1 MAKIFRDEDY
11 RPRPN
16 RRGSRPRTK
25 NRPDHKDAVSGLV
38 TAVDRGRYRV
48 ILADDGGNFPST
60 PPTRKKGKRSRGA
73 TSVTAVR
80 ASHLRKQAVVP
91 GDIVR
96 LVGDTSGAEGTLA
109 RLVEITERQTLL
121 RRSADD
127 TDPTERVLVANVDV
141 MGIVTATMD
150 PDPSFGLID
159 RALVAAFDAGITPLL
174 IVTKTDL
181 HPATELKERFSA
193 SGVDIVESSVA
204 PAAESFDTATTE
216 STANDSAHDAND
228 SARDADDS
236 DRNETEP
243 HAEVADRL
251 RGRISVLVGHSGVGK
266 STLTN
271 VLVPAADRAT
281 GHVNDVTGRGRHT
294 SSSAVCLPLER
305 GGWLIDTPGVR
316 SFGLAHVDRETLISA
331 FPELVD
337 ATAEC
342 PRGCTHLA
350 DSPGCRLDE
359 WVADGKA
366 GPGGVSRLESLRRLL
381 PSTG

>member
-48 ILADDGGNFPST
+48 ILADDDGNFPSA
-60 PPTRKKGKRSRGA
+60 PPARRKGKRSRGA

-80 ASHLRKQAVVP
+80 ASHLRKQAIVP

-150 PDPSFGLID
+150 PEPSFGLID

-181 HPATELKERFSA
+181 HPAAELKERFSA
-193 SGVDIVESSVA
+193 CGVDIVESSV
-204 PAAESFDTATTE
+204 EHDS
-216 STANDSAHDAND
+216 SGNDAV
-228 SARDADDS
+228 
-236 DRNETEP
+236 P
-243 HAEVADRL
+243 HAEVAERL

-281 GHVNDVTGRGRHT
+281 GQVNDVTGRGRHT

-316 SFGLAHVDRETLISA
+316 SFGLAHVDRETLLSA
-331 FPELVD
+331 FPELVA
-337 ATAEC
+337 ATADC

-359 WVADGKA
+359 WVADGRA

>member
-48 ILADDGGNFPST
+48 ILADDDGNFPSA
-60 PPTRKKGKRSRGA
+60 PPSRKKGKRSRRVA
-73 TSVTAVR
+73 SVTAVR
-80 ASHLRKQAVVP
+80 ASHLRKQAIVP

-109 RLVEITERQTLL
+109 RLVEVTERQTLL

-141 MGIVTATMD
+141 MGIVTATVD
-150 PDPSFGLID
+150 PEPSFGLID

-181 HPATELKERFSA
+181 HPATELRQRLSA
-193 SGVDIVESSVA
+193 AGVDIVESSIDPDAAPSDDAVA
-204 PAAESFDTATTE
+204 RSSAEDSVGAA
-216 STANDSAHDAND
+216 
-228 SARDADDS
+228 AD
-236 DRNETEP
+236 P
-243 HAEVADRL
+243 HAEVAEHL

-271 VLVPAADRAT
+271 ILVPAADRAT

-316 SFGLAHVDRETLISA
+316 SFGLAHVDRETLLSA

-350 DSPGCRLDE
+350 DSPGCRLDD

>member
-48 ILADDGGNFPST
+48 ILADDDGNFPST

-80 ASHLRKQAVVP
+80 ASHLRKQAIVP

-181 HPATELKERFSA
+181 RPATELQERFSA

-204 PAAESFDTATTE
+204 PAAESSDTATTE

-228 SARDADDS
+228 SACDADDS
-236 DRNETEP
+236 DR
-243 HAEVADRL
+243 
-251 RGRISVLVGHSGVGK
+251 
-266 STLTN
+266 
-271 VLVPAADRAT
+271 
-281 GHVNDVTGRGRHT
+281 
-294 SSSAVCLPLER
+294 
-305 GGWLIDTPGVR
+305 
-316 SFGLAHVDRETLISA
+316 
-331 FPELVD
+331 
-337 ATAEC
+337 
-342 PRGCTHLA
+342 
-350 DSPGCRLDE
+350 
-359 WVADGKA
+359 
-366 GPGGVSRLESLRRLL
+366 
-381 PSTG
+381 